1 MTNSA
6 FRLDYASCLAEL
18 RERVRETAPGRIQL
32 LVGPRQV
39 GKTTLLLEL
48 AGELG
53 PAARYAAMDGP
64 EAALPGFWERIW
76 AEADAA
82 VAARGRAVVLLDEV
96 HLLRD
101 WAARLKSQWD
111 RIRRRRAP
119 IAVVAT
125 GSSSLR
131 IGAGSKE
138 SLAGRFER
146 LTLAHWTAR
155 AASGATS
162 CSRVRT
168 KRPCRAESGGDQTGE
183 GGSDHNSANSRSIS
197 PNGSTRT
204 IASPPW
210 AASRVQRPP
219 SSPKTS
225 SVCASGSINQAWAT
239 RSRA

>member
-6 FRLDYASCLAEL
+6 FRLDYASCLAQL
-18 RERVRETAPGRIQL
+18 RERVRESAPARIQL

-48 AGELG
+48 AAELG
-53 PAARYAAMDGP
+53 PVARYAAMDGP
-64 EAALPGFWERIW
+64 EAALPGFWDRIW

-82 VAARGRAVVLLDEV
+82 VAAQGRAVVLLDEV

-111 RIRRRRAP
+111 RIRRRHAP

-131 IGAGSKE
+131 LGAGSNE

-146 LTLAHWTAR
+146 LTLAHWTAQALVSAFSIDPR
-155 AASGATS
+155 EAAATIVV
-162 CSRVRT
+162 SRHAKLPRLKHRKLPT
-168 KRPCRAESGGDQTGE
+168 PSMRGGVH
-183 GGSDHNSANSRSIS
+183 GGGIEDH
-197 PNGSTRT
+197 P
-204 IASPPW
+204 
-210 AASRVQRPP
+210 
-219 SSPKTS
+219 
-225 SVCASGSINQAWAT
+225 
-239 RSRA
+239 